1 MAADNGSEI
10 ECPSP
15 DVGDSRKRPL
25 DGDVDSSLTKRSHFS
40 SGEAS
45 ATYHFKTL
53 IPSVAAGAII
63 GKGGETIASLQKE
76 TSARVKMSKSHDFYP
91 GTTERICLI
100 TGTPESILTV
110 LDFIMDK
117 IREKPDLTKPSV
129 TELDSKQTHER
140 EKQVKILVPNSTAGM
155 IIGKAGAFIKQ
166 IKEESGSYIQISQKP
181 KDLALQERCV
191 TIVGEKDHN
200 KIACKLILSKI
211 IEDPLSGTCTNVS
224 YADINGPVANFN
236 PTGSPYASHQTTN
249 FNSSTASLNSSVTT
263 NTGNTNLMINGTG
276 LHLTLNLGAPAN
288 TASSAITTQFLDQIK
303 TVMRNS
309 GYNDSVIAEVCTALS
324 ILAKYGILGIGFG
337 LNTTNPAVNCFNLP
351 TLEQTNNT
359 STTNNVLGAIGQ
371 INLDSYI
378 GAVSPSTG
386 TSLEGLEMFRSSTMQ
401 ANAPL
406 ALNNN
411 NFSISGNQSVQPNF
425 NKSMLTPETTSKEK
439 NVEIPEVIVGAILGP
454 GGRSL
459 IEIQHVSGANIQ
471 ISKKGTFA
479 PGTRNR
485 IVTITGQPSAI
496 TMAHYLIEQRISEEE
511 MKRACQI
518 KLPTNVIQ

>member
-1 MAADNGSEI
+1 MYSG
-10 ECPSP
+10 C
-15 DVGDSRKRPL
+15 
-25 DGDVDSSLTKRSHFS
+25 LT
-40 SGEAS
+40 
-45 ATYHFKTL
+45 
-53 IPSVAAGAII
+53 
-63 GKGGETIASLQKE
+63 
-76 TSARVKMSKSHDFYP
+76 

-110 LDFIMDK
+110 LEFIMEK
-117 IREKPDLTKPSV
+117 IREKPDLTKPV
-129 TELDSKQTHER
+129 TDLDSKQTHER

-303 TVMRNS
+303 
-309 GYNDSVIAEVCTALS
+309 
-324 ILAKYGILGIGFG
+324 
-337 LNTTNPAVNCFNLP
+337 
-351 TLEQTNNT
+351 
-359 STTNNVLGAIGQ
+359 VLF
-371 INLDSYI
+371 LF
-378 GAVSPSTG
+378 
-386 TSLEGLEMFRSSTMQ
+386 L
-401 ANAPL
+401 
-406 ALNNN
+406 
-411 NFSISGNQSVQPNF
+411 
-425 NKSMLTPETTSKEK
+425 
-439 NVEIPEVIVGAILGP
+439 
-454 GGRSL
+454 
-459 IEIQHVSGANIQ
+459 
-471 ISKKGTFA
+471 
-479 PGTRNR
+479 
-485 IVTITGQPSAI
+485 
-496 TMAHYLIEQRISEEE
+496 
-511 MKRACQI
+511 
-518 KLPTNVIQ
+518 